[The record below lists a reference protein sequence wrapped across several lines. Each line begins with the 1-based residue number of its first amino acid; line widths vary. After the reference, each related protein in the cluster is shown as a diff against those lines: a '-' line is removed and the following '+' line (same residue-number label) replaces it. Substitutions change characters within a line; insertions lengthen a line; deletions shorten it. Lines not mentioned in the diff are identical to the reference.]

1 MNRLPPLAVFLLVTL
16 LLLGYGSYSWSW
28 IAGPIAALLLWAFDR
43 KAREPVRG
51 AVRDPAPVD

>member
-1 MNRLPPLAVFLLVTL
+1 MNRLPPLAVLLLVTL

-43 KAREPVRG
+43 KAREPLPGRISE
-51 AVRDPAPVD
+51 PAPVD